1 MKHNLSTSVTS
12 YFAELCQKA
21 FDKNNTNI
29 EKMFQH
35 LMCSRRSTVTPL
47 IGRSLTVLVCKLQVK
62 PVLVSLTLCTLF
74 L

>member
-29 EKMFQH
+29 EKM
-35 LMCSRRSTVTPL
+35 
-47 IGRSLTVLVCKLQVK
+47 LQTFDV
-62 PVLVSLTLCTLF
+62 F
-74 L
+74 